1 MRLVHT
7 EQPCNRPTKPITF
20 RSLDD
25 GHRCRSVF
33 HHLALTALSL
43 GPVQIASIVQPDRLR
58 AAWGTITLSSTLSH
72 QVPGAR
78 HHSQS
83 ARVGGAVLWR
93 ALDGSSWRQRP
104 WWKWQQ
110 RGRRR
115 KRRKTFARPCSS
127 AALWL
132 FQQHLTS
139 PCPEHMPPCRRSRS
153 TCSTDPIFSTEYHQ
167 HLPSAASKCSVLLR
181 RLPAAASSCSL
192 FLRRLPTAPPCC
204 SLSPER
210 ILPGHP
216 CSVSLR
222 HPRGTRRPRY

>member
-1 MRLVHT
+1 M
-7 EQPCNRPTKPITF
+7 
-20 RSLDD
+20 
-25 GHRCRSVF
+25 
-33 HHLALTALSL
+33 
-43 GPVQIASIVQPDRLR
+43 ASIVQPDRLR
-58 AAWGTITLSSTLSH
+58 AAWGTITLSPTLSH

-115 KRRKTFARPCSS
+115 KRSKTFARPCSS

-139 PCPEHMPPCRRSRS
+139 PCPEHMPPCRSRS
-153 TCSTDPIFSTEYHQ
+153 TCSTDPIFS
-167 HLPSAASKCSVLLR
+167 LLLR

-210 ILPGHP
+210 ILPGHL

-222 HPRGTRRPRY
+222 HPRGTRRPKY